1 MKKMTMYCLLAGAL
15 GGTGLSQASGEGAEE
30 SNVVEVAVIE
40 LPPSAAAEPITRMA
54 TLPGTA
60 TRSLLKAQAQGDNA
74 STHQYPMSGAVAH
87 KAYERYV
94 NSFAHPIPEQSTS
107 TIAKSGK

>member
-1 MKKMTMYCLLAGAL
+1 MNKITMYCLLASAL
-15 GGTGLSQASGEGAEE
+15 GWAGMSQASIEAAEQSSE
-30 SNVVEVAVIE
+30 VEVTAAE
-40 LPPSAAAEPITRMA
+40 LSPSAAAEPITRA
-54 TLPGTA
+54 AIPPGTA
-60 TRSLLKAQAQGDNA
+60 TRSLLKAQAQGDSA

-94 NSFAHPIPEQSTS
+94 NSFAHPIPEQSAS